1 MAEFPHIN
9 ATYLK
14 KKNNLKFFLAFDM
27 RVLHHTN

>member
-14 KKNNLKFFLAFDM
+14 KKKWKFFFAFDM
-27 RVLHHTN
+27 RVLHHRN